1 MDESRG
7 CDGEGLRVFCYL
19 EIDASGRLPEEATM
33 ELILRGLEVIVPNYL
48 EQSVQGR
55 GNRKTTCP
63 SAAIYLADSRNR
75 KQGHRG
81 WRDNP
86 GAQNPTGE
94 IIIINKWI
102 EIE

>member
-48 EQSVQGR
+48 EQSVQG
-55 GNRKTTCP
+55 
-63 SAAIYLADSRNR
+63 
-75 KQGHRG
+75 
-81 WRDNP
+81 
-86 GAQNPTGE
+86 
-94 IIIINKWI
+94 
-102 EIE
+102 